1 MKATPNRIKPIC
13 TLMLAAMLAFAG
25 ACQRKGEGSAK
36 TVSGNAVEFRH
47 AKHLTMTE
55 HEGYTEVKLA
65 DPWHEGKT
73 LHTYILVPSDRELPS
88 DLPEGTLVRTPLR
101 RAMVATSVHTS
112 LLREL
117 GAADAIGGVCDAS
130 YINIKEVKD
139 AIASGKIKDCG
150 SSMNPTV
157 EAIMDLQPDALL
169 LSPYEQ
175 SGSFGKVG
183 NLGIPIIEA
192 ADYMEA
198 GPLARAEW
206 MKFYGKLFGKEAQAD
221 SIFSQAEKDY
231 TDLKEAMAHE
241 APGLKP
247 LVNKPM
253 SGTWYIPGG
262 QSTTGLLLQ
271 DAGRAYPWS
280 SDKSSGALPL
290 SFETVLDKA
299 GDAGV
304 WIFSYNAPGELTLA
318 QLLKENGKYAQFKAF
333 RDGNVWGC
341 DTSKI
346 PFFEETPFH
355 PDRLLRDYAI
365 ITHPGLFKDSPRYYH
380 RLKP

>member
-1 MKATPNRIKPIC
+1 MKTNPGKLKPIC
-13 TLMLAAMLAFAG
+13 VIVLTAMLIIAG
-25 ACQRKGEGSAK
+25 ACHRKGESTAK
-36 TVSGNAVEFRH
+36 ADAGKPVEFRH
-47 AKHLTMTE
+47 AKHLSMTE
-55 HEGYTEVKLA
+55 HEGYTEVKLT

-73 LHTYILVPSDRELPS
+73 LHTYLLVPFDRDLPS
-88 DLPEGTLVRTPLR
+88 DLPDGTLVRTPLR
-101 RAMVATSVHTS
+101 RAMVATSVHIS

-117 GAADAIGGVCDAS
+117 GAADAIGGACDAS
-130 YINIKEVKD
+130 YINIKEVTD
-139 AIASGKIKDCG
+139 DIASGKIKDCG

-157 EAIMDLQPDALL
+157 EAIMDLQPDALI

-206 MKFYGKLFGKEAQAD
+206 IKFYGKLFGKEAQAD
-221 SIFSQAEKDY
+221 SIFNQVEKDY
-231 TDLKEAMAHE
+231 TELKKAMAQE
-241 APGLKP
+241 PPGLKT

-271 DAGRAYPWS
+271 DAGRTFPWS
-280 SDKSSGALPL
+280 SEKSSGALPL

-318 QLLKENGKYAQFKAF
+318 QLLKENSKFAQFKAF

-341 DTSKI
+341 NTSKI

-365 ITHPGLFKDSPRYYH
+365 IAHPGLFKDLPKYYH